1 MRQTEG
7 KADSE
12 VREDDIHMMNNDI
25 KHLYELFLHSEGANT
40 DTRTIRP
47 GEMFF
52 ALKGENFDG
61 NEYAMKALE
70 AGAAYAIV
78 SSDS

>member
-25 KHLYELFLHSEGANT
+25 KHLYELFLHREGVNT
-40 DTRTIRP
+40 DTRTLRP
-47 GEMFF
+47 
-52 ALKGENFDG
+52 
-61 NEYAMKALE
+61 
-70 AGAAYAIV
+70 
-78 SSDS
+78 